1 MDTYVLSKLYCNYTK
16 HRCIYIYI
24 YILAWYNIYRALI
37 ETGRLEHYQ
46 ESSDDKNIVEEK

>member
-16 HRCIYIYI
+16 HRCIYI